1 MLRLINIIVRK
12 GAAYMLR
19 LSFFVRFCLTVF
31 ALYVKKSMK
40 KETKESMQIY
50 SAIGMLM
57 AGVALSIAGFIVP
70 PVGEIHDS
78 VLWFFAQCLIY
89 AGSIFG
95 VGIYV
100 NSKFDHLTEKIK
112 NSITGNGN
120 TTQEQKIEKR

>member
-19 LSFFVRFCLTVF
+19 LSFFVRVCLTIFCL
-31 ALYVKKSMK
+31 YIKKCMK
-40 KETKESMQIY
+40 KETKEAMQIY
-50 SAIGMLM
+50 SAIGMLL
-57 AGVALSIAGFIVP
+57 AGVALSVAGFIVP

-100 NSKFDHLTEKIK
+100 NSKFDHLAEKFR
-112 NSITGNGN
+112 NSLTSTGPDP
-120 TTQEQKIEKR
+120 KIEKR